1 MKTNIY
7 PPPIYRLDKINNYIK
22 AKLEDYL
29 RDSKEMSKGAF
40 EKTIFMR
47 MFFENEIEQ
56 SKILLSE
63 VGQNK
68 RDQNLDPYSMSLAR
82 SGYGYSKDYELIHLE
97 KEFFKF
103 YIISLEQHLEVLIN
117 SLNKIQPEAVKPDE
131 KYKTQNLFKVGLLFA
146 TGKMNK
152 YFTINNL
159 NEIVLNNGLSPLKIA
174 KELGNPSFEKNILAS
189 KNNYKT
195 GENKNKNIFNN
206 LDMMNKIISD
216 CEAKNI
222 PVEPYFISRLPT
234 E

>member
-206 LDMMNKIISD
+206 LDMMNKLISD

>member
-82 SGYGYSKDYELIHLE
+82 SGYGYSKDYEL
-97 KEFFKF
+97 
-103 YIISLEQHLEVLIN
+103 
-117 SLNKIQPEAVKPDE
+117 
-131 KYKTQNLFKVGLLFA
+131 
-146 TGKMNK
+146 
-152 YFTINNL
+152 
-159 NEIVLNNGLSPLKIA
+159 
-174 KELGNPSFEKNILAS
+174 
-189 KNNYKT
+189 
-195 GENKNKNIFNN
+195 
-206 LDMMNKIISD
+206 
-216 CEAKNI
+216 C
-222 PVEPYFISRLPT
+222 
-234 E
+234 

>member
-1 MKTNIY
+1 M
-7 PPPIYRLDKINNYIK
+7 L
-22 AKLEDYL
+22 L
-29 RDSKEMSKGAF
+29 
-40 EKTIFMR
+40 TIAVLTTVFVG
-47 MFFENEIEQ
+47 FF
-56 SKILLSE
+56 L
-63 VGQNK
+63 
-68 RDQNLDPYSMSLAR
+68 
-82 SGYGYSKDYELIHLE
+82 LE